1 MRFCGKSVYFGF
13 HIFGRNLC
21 KNVVEFVCT
30 QPLPQRVKERVFF
43 FFLDVEFVV
52 KNQNPRHS
60 IETDVNVQPIS
71 LKHKSLCII

>member
-43 FFLDVEFVV
+43 F
-52 KNQNPRHS
+52 
-60 IETDVNVQPIS
+60 
-71 LKHKSLCII
+71 